1 MMSTDKPLTLA
12 ELLARLDHPG
22 RYVHEAFSD
31 EEAGTNTDG
40 QFWICES
47 QTPDLSHILE
57 TVTLDEDALSALR
70 TAEKLGLE
78 WLATGERFDPAVP
91 LWIAPV
97 EGFCRPQQWV
107 EYARRAFSA
116 YTEADEKWLAKYRVP

>member
-1 MMSTDKPLTLA
+1 MSMRRVPTGRMRRTTTASSGFVRARPL
-12 ELLARLDHPG
+12 
-22 RYVHEAFSD
+22 
-31 EEAGTNTDG
+31 
-40 QFWICES
+40 
-47 QTPDLSHILE
+47 HIVE
-57 TVTLDEDALSALR
+57 TVTLDADALSVLG

-97 EGFCRPQQWV
+97 EGFCLPQRWV
-107 EYARRAFSA
+107 EYARRTLPD

>member
-1 MMSTDKPLTLA
+1 MSTDKPLTLA

-22 RYVHEAFSD
+22 RSVTEARSD
-31 EEAGTNTDG
+31 GEDG
-40 QFWICES
+40 KNNDGKFWICES
-47 QTPDLSHILE
+47 QTRGLSHIVE
-57 TVTLDEDALSALR
+57 TVTLDADALSVLG

-97 EGFCRPQQWV
+97 EGFCLPQRWV
-107 EYARRAFSA
+107 EYARRTLPD

>member
-1 MMSTDKPLTLA
+1 MSTDKPLTLA
-12 ELLARLDHPG
+12 DLLARLDHPG
-22 RYVHEAFSD
+22 RYVNEAFSD
-31 EEAGTNTDG
+31 GEVGKNTDG

-57 TVTLDEDALSALR
+57 TVTLDEDAVSALG

-97 EGFCRPQQWV
+97 EGFCLPQRWV
-107 EYARRAFSA
+107 EYARRALPDD
-116 YTEADEKWLAKYRVP
+116 TEADEKWLAKYRVP

>member
-1 MMSTDKPLTLA
+1 MSLDKPLTLT
-12 ELLARLDHPG
+12 ELLMRLDHPG
-22 RYVHEAFSD
+22 RYVNEARSD
-31 EEAGTNTDG
+31 GEDG
-40 QFWICES
+40 KNNDGKFWICES
-47 QTPDLSHILE
+47 MAPGLSHIVE
-57 TVTLDEDALSALR
+57 TVTLDDDALSVLD

-97 EGFCRPQQWV
+97 EGFCLPQRWV
-107 EYARRAFSA
+107 EYARRTLPD

>member
-1 MMSTDKPLTLA
+1 MSTDKPLTLA

-22 RYVHEAFSD
+22 RYVNEARSD
-31 EEAGTNTDG
+31 GEDG
-40 QFWICES
+40 KNNDGKFWICES
-47 QTPDLSHILE
+47 QTLGLSHIVE
-57 TVTLDEDALSALR
+57 TVTLDADALSVMG

-97 EGFCRPQQWV
+97 EGFCLPQRWV
-107 EYARRAFSA
+107 EYARRTLPD